1 MTADVPAYV
10 SIVFI
15 LTALLTVGI
24 FIFAIIRAGLNSLP
38 ARLLLA
44 FLLLWMV
51 VTAVL
56 ASNGFYQDF
65 DVVPP
70 RTFALGALPFLLI
83 PIVYLL
89 FFRDSF
95 LTKLP
100 LTVLTLI
107 HVIRIP
113 IEIVLLWLY
122 QSGQVPVE
130 MTFEGR
136 NFDILSGITAPI
148 VYFIAFRGDR
158 VNRPVLVVWNL
169 AALALLANIVT
180 IAVLAFPSPFQ
191 MVGLDQPNIGV
202 TYFPFIWLP
211 AVIVPMVFFCHVAS
225 LYKLISGA
233 SDAADRR

>member
-1 MTADVPAYV
+1 MIADLPAYV

-24 FIFAIIRAGLNSLP
+24 FIFAIVRARLNSWP
-38 ARLLLA
+38 ARFLFA
-44 FLLLWMV
+44 FVLVWMV

-56 ASNGFYQDF
+56 AYNGFYQNF
-65 DVVPP
+65 DVLPP
-70 RTFALGALPFLLI
+70 RTFALGALPFLLLA
-83 PIVYLL
+83 IVYLL
-89 FFRDSF
+89 ISRESF

-100 LTVLTLI
+100 LTILTVI

-148 VYFIAFRGDR
+148 VYFLAFRGYQP
-158 VNRPVLVVWNL
+158 NRPLLIVWNV
-169 AALALLANIVT
+169 AALALLINIVS
-180 IAVLAFPSPFQ
+180 IAILAFPSPLQ

-211 AVIVPMVFFCHVAS
+211 AVIVPIVFFSHVAS
-225 LYKLISGA
+225 LYKLISGT
-233 SDAADRR
+233 SDTTGRP

>member
-1 MTADVPAYV
+1 
-10 SIVFI
+10 
-15 LTALLTVGI
+15 
-24 FIFAIIRAGLNSLP
+24 GLDSWP
-38 ARLLLA
+38 GRLLLA
-44 FLLLWMV
+44 F
-51 VTAVL
+51 VL
-56 ASNGFYQDF
+56 AWMAITALLARAGFYQNF

-100 LTVLTLI
+100 LTVLTII

-136 NFDILSGITAPI
+136 NFDILSGITAPF
-148 VYFIAFRGDR
+148 VYLLAFRRDR
-158 VNRPVLVVWNL
+158 PNRSVLILWNV
-169 AALALLANIVT
+169 AALALLTNIVT
-180 IAVLAFPSPFQ
+180 IAILAFPSPFQ

-211 AVIVPMVFFCHVAS
+211 AVVVPIVFFCHVAS
-225 LYKLISGA
+225 LWKLIFQETLTRP
-233 SDAADRR
+233 DRQISSRT